1 MEVLALHWGQPGW
14 WRRRVGFPQDREDS
28 RGVRWRLDE
37 RCVGLHFEL
46 LQAGSSRAA
55 GAAVQGVRFGAV
67 GHLIFQLEIGGQGV
81 NLVNHIR
88 LQRR

>member
-1 MEVLALHWGQPGW
+1 M
-14 WRRRVGFPQDREDS
+14 
-28 RGVRWRLDE
+28 RWRLDE

-46 LQAGSSRAA
+46 LQAGSRRAA

-81 NLVNHIR
+81 NLVNHQVIFMPFCR
-88 LQRR
+88 TQD